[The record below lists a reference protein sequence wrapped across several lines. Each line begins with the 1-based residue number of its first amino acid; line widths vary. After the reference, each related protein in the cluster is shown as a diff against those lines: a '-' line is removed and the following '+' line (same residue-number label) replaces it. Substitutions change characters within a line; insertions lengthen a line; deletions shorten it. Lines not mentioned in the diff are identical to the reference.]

1 MGVTPLKLLW
11 VLLVVTTFNC
21 LVSTSRA
28 IDMPEGIADP
38 EKAIKDPMYSDPV
51 FFWRYTSRPANT
63 REPGEYF
70 YWPDAVIKG
79 SPDAFLPAATG
90 RQRAI
95 SEKALGEM
103 AAWAEA
109 HQSTALIVVRAGR
122 VEFEK
127 YWNGTTA
134 DDLLNGRALTRS
146 VTPMLLGFAVA
157 DGKVGL
163 DDPIGRYI
171 SEWANDRRG
180 KVTVRQLAQNVS
192 GLEVTPET
200 PETQILGNK
209 DLCLVYCGDVVR
221 AALSYD
227 YAIPPGTR
235 FESAQEN
242 MQLLALVIER
252 AMGIAIQDLLSERV
266 WKKIGAADATF
277 QSDRPNG
284 TARVMCC
291 MRATPRDWARL
302 GVLISRDGQWQ
313 GQQVLPKGWVKTMAT
328 PSARNSSFGIGLW
341 LGKPYDPMRTYFEG
355 QPGVIPHSEPYLA
368 DDVRVMEGGGF
379 RAVWMVPSHDLIIFR
394 HGPGVPNWDHA
405 YLVNTAIR
413 GMKRK

>member
-1 MGVTPLKLLW
+1 MQRFLGVILIGAGMIGSPALA
-11 VLLVVTTFNC
+11 VEVP
-21 LVSTSRA
+21 R
-28 IDMPEGIADP
+28 GIVDP
-38 EKAIKDPMYSDPV
+38 EVAIKDPTYSDPV

-63 REPGEYF
+63 REPEAYF

-79 SPDAFLPAATG
+79 SNGPFLPAATG

-95 SEKALGEM
+95 SGQTLEDM
-103 AAWAEA
+103 ADWAEA
-109 HQSTALIVVRAGR
+109 RKSNALIVVHQGR

-127 YWNGTTA
+127 YWNGATA
-134 DDLLNGRALTRS
+134 GDLVNGRALTRS

-171 SEWANDRRG
+171 SEWAADKRG
-180 KVTVRQLAQNVS
+180 DVTVRQLAQNVS

-200 PETQILGNK
+200 PITQIHGNK

-227 YAIPPGTR
+227 YALPPGTR
-235 FESAQEN
+235 FEFAQEN

-252 AMGIAIQDLLSERV
+252 AMGMPIQDLLSERV
-266 WKKIGAADATF
+266 WTKIGAADAAF

-291 MRATPRDWARL
+291 MRATPRDWIRL
-302 GVLISRDGQWQ
+302 GVLIAQDGQWQ
-313 GQQVLPKGWVKTMAT
+313 GRQVLPAEWVGTMAT
-328 PSARNSSFGIGLW
+328 PSARYSSFGIGLW
-341 LGKPYDPMRTYFEG
+341 LGNPFIPLRTYFEDK
-355 QPGVIPHSEPYLA
+355 PGIIPQSEPYLA
-368 DDVRVMEGGGF
+368 DDVRIMEGGGF
-379 RAVWMVPSHDLIIFR
+379 RTIWMVPSRDLIIFR
-394 HGPGVPNWDHA
+394 HGPGVPNWDNA
-405 YLVNTAIR
+405 YLVNAAIR